1 MNDSFGLAAFRSRT
15 QVLRMEDALH
25 RAGLSA
31 GVIAT
36 PREVAI
42 GCGLSVRFDLAQTP
56 QVMQVYRRLSP
67 GALIGF
73 YRVEGYG
80 TRRLTLTPLVEKP
93 IYKQPGALTRGCLWG
108 YNVGRRGAVWNR
120 FSRSCFRAKSRRS
133 GCKLTG
139 GTLFIYGSL
148 RILSKFSTSKDN
160 RHGQRR
166 TKPPDSCRAGAAVP
180 RRAAR
185 AALRQSV

>member
-31 GVIAT
+31 GVIR
-36 PREVAI
+36 PRRSEVAI

-56 QVMQVYRRLSP
+56 QVMQVYRRLNP

-80 TRRLTLTPLVEKP
+80 TRHLSLTPLLEK
-93 IYKQPGALTRGCLWG
+93 R
-108 YNVGRRGAVWNR
+108 
-120 FSRSCFRAKSRRS
+120 
-133 GCKLTG
+133 
-139 GTLFIYGSL
+139 
-148 RILSKFSTSKDN
+148 
-160 RHGQRR
+160 
-166 TKPPDSCRAGAAVP
+166 
-180 RRAAR
+180 
-185 AALRQSV
+185 

>member
-31 GVIAT
+31 GVIA
-36 PREVAI
+36 
-42 GCGLSVRFDLAQTP
+42 CGLSVRFDLAQTP

-93 IYKQPGALTRGCLWG
+93 I
-108 YNVGRRGAVWNR
+108 
-120 FSRSCFRAKSRRS
+120 
-133 GCKLTG
+133 
-139 GTLFIYGSL
+139 
-148 RILSKFSTSKDN
+148 
-160 RHGQRR
+160 
-166 TKPPDSCRAGAAVP
+166 
-180 RRAAR
+180 
-185 AALRQSV
+185 